1 MTAAALGHAPRKVRL
16 GLPLEEGLARAVSA
30 SAGALC
36 YLKRRTQDDMVHTSS
51 ENLSTGSASD
61 LASTAQRHRQTT
73 R

>member
-1 MTAAALGHAPRKVRL
+1 MTTAALGHAPRKVRL
-16 GLPLEEGLARAVSA
+16 GVPLDEGLARAVSA

-36 YLKRRTQDDMVHTSS
+36 YLKRRTQDHMVHTSS
-51 ENLSTGSASD
+51 END